1 MPYGI
6 ANKNRQVNRYEIA
19 DILDLAWKSGI
30 YTIDTAKTYGTS
42 EEMIGGYLKD
52 HTGSSWEII
61 TKISDGEKNIAAQVQ
76 DSTEKLTVCPSAV
89 LAHSADLFLNDE
101 FQSGLTEVKEKQLI
115 RKIGVSLYT
124 EDEIDQV
131 LESVFKPDIVQLPL
145 NILDTRLYRHGI
157 LSHLVEKGI
166 EIHSRSAFLQGLFFM
181 PETEL
186 NNHFSDALPYLKKL
200 KSIAARADLTLAELS
215 LLWLISLDEV
225 IKVVIGVENIDQ
237 LKMHLK
243 TLEKSVDPAVFE
255 EVLFVHYEN
264 ESVLNPSLWP
274 STS

>member
-1 MPYGI
+1 MSYGI
-6 ANKNRQVNRYEIA
+6 ANKNGQVNRYEIA
-19 DILDLAWKSGI
+19 DILDLAWKNGI

-52 HTGSSWEII
+52 HTGSSWEIM
-61 TKISDGEKNIAAQVQ
+61 TKISDKKIRLSKQLQ
-76 DSTEKLTVCPSAV
+76 DSIEKLTVLPTSV
-89 LAHSADLFLNDE
+89 LAHSAGLFLDQA
-101 FQSGLTEVKEKQLI
+101 FQTELQKIGEKQI
-115 RKIGVSLYT
+115 ISNIGVSLYT

-166 EIHSRSAFLQGLFFM
+166 EIHSRSAFLQGLFFI

-200 KSIAARADLTLAELS
+200 KSIAARADLSLAELS

-255 EVLFVHYEN
+255 EVLLVHYEN

>member
-157 LSHLVEKGI
+157 LNHLVEKGI
-166 EIHSRSAFLQGLFFM
+166 EIHSRSVFLQGLFFI

-225 IKVVIGVENIDQ
+225 IKVVIGVENVDQ

-243 TLEKSVDPAVFE
+243 MLKKSVDPAVFE
-255 EVLFVHYEN
+255 EVLFIHYEN